1 MRSITDRRDHAIFLI
16 AYQHGLRASEL
27 GLFRRENLDLKAL
40 RLIVHRVKGSAPIH
54 WSRTRAHPHRPVTHP
69 VSFPPRP
76 AHLASHARRVDEG
89 VHACCQALASN
100 TSLKHSIATHLL
112 DAGAELRFGGD

>member
-1 MRSITDRRDHAIFLI
+1 MRSITDRRDHAIFFI
-16 AYQHGLRASEL
+16 PYQHGLRASEL

-54 WSRTRAHPHRPVTHP
+54 WSRTRRTRTAPSPIL
-69 VSFPPRP
+69 FPSRRGQP
-76 AHLASHARRVDEG
+76 HLASHARRVDEG

-112 DAGAELRFGGD
+112 DVGAELRFGGD

>member
-27 GLFRRENLDLKAL
+27 GLFRRENLDQGAAT
-40 RLIVHRVKGSAPIH
+40 HRASCEGIGTHPLEPDE
-54 WSRTRAHPHRPVTHP
+54 AHPHRPVTHP

-112 DAGAELRFGGD
+112 DAGAELRFGGE